1 MGTIIVVS
9 GLPGTGKTTLSA
21 ELTRALGATYL
32 RVDAVETALE
42 RAGIEPGPLGY
53 AVVHEL
59 AQSNLLLGRDVVVD
73 LVNPW
78 PLTRSMWADLAAA
91 TGARYAVFECFV
103 ADEVEHRRRVEAR
116 QPDLEGQTVP
126 TWQDVIERD
135 YYPWDEERDGPRVR
149 IDMTDGHGVEDALRA
164 IEESK

>member
-91 TGARYAVFECFV
+91 TGRGTWCSSASSPTRSSTDAGSKRASLTSKAR
-103 ADEVEHRRRVEAR
+103 RSPPGR
-116 QPDLEGQTVP
+116 T
-126 TWQDVIERD
+126 
-135 YYPWDEERDGPRVR
+135 
-149 IDMTDGHGVEDALRA
+149 
-164 IEESK
+164 